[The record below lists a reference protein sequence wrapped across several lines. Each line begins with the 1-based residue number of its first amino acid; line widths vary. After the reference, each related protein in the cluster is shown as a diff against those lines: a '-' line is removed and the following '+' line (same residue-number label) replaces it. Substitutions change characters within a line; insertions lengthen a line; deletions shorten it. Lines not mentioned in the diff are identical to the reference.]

1 MITFKYSLLSKIIF
15 RYANFPAT
23 LFLLLYL
30 VSSFIYMF
38 TEWYY
43 IFPVLLNLLIII
55 MMNKFYLHSYK
66 VFPFKIAI
74 NNERMICS
82 DFFNKSKVHE
92 IKLSE
97 IDSIEGGTLSG
108 NPAKPIYIY
117 IKKDNLVIGIS
128 PHIKNQNKLI
138 TIILS
143 NVRQEVYNG
152 VLTIAKELHDAEKVL
167 HAKGRKGKKKPI
179 KK

>member
-1 MITFKYSLLSKIIF
+1 MITFKYSLPSKIIF

-55 MMNKFYLHSYK
+55 MMNKFYFHSYK
-66 VFPFKIAI
+66 IFPFKIEI
-74 NNERMICS
+74 NNEKMICS
-82 DFFNKSKVHE
+82 DFFNKSKIHE

-97 IDSIEGGTLSG
+97 IDSIEGGALAG
-108 NPAKPIYIY
+108 NPAKPIYIH
-117 IKKDNLVIGIS
+117 IKNDNLLIGIS

-143 NVRQEVYNG
+143 NVRQEVYNN
-152 VLTIAKELHDAEKVL
+152 VLKIAKELQNAEKL
-167 HAKGRKGKKKPI
+167 LRANMRKSKKKPI